1 MKKRLV
7 SLLLAVLMLAAMVPA
22 AFAADYTFTDR
33 NGDEVLVPDGAW
45 AARVVSFE
53 PGDPWTSHDKFK
65 DPEKVLGVSDWNG
78 KTWTQS
84 EGDMCLGA
92 GGVLVLEFNVNIF
105 DGPGD
110 DIYVFEVGDD
120 VEATKVEVSSDLK
133 TWYEAGVAEGK
144 TAGVDLNGKVPEGS
158 RFRYVRLTD
167 QKEHPNGEWPGADID
182 AVAGL
187 NIKVI
192 SSAWAETELEKAEEY
207 DLIPDV
213 LQGVDYSKPIT
224 RLEFA
229 AVAVKTYENMA
240 GTKALPAVV
249 NPFTDCSD
257 TEVLKAYNL
266 GVVNGISDTSFA
278 PDELLSREQA
288 AAMLTRVFK
297 RATIPGWTLDNDAAY
312 PLEFT
317 YPAAFADDAHISAYA
332 KESVYFMAANSI
344 INGMEDNKFAPK
356 NTTSAEEAQHYANA
370 TREQALAIAVRMVDN
385 LK

>member
-7 SLLLAVLMLAAMVPA
+7 SLMMAVLILTAIVPA
-22 AFAADYTFTDR
+22 AFAA
-33 NGDEVLVPDGAW
+33 GIP
-45 AARVVSFE
+45 
-53 PGDPWTSHDKFK
+53 
-65 DPEKVLGVSDWNG
+65 SDALYFRG
-78 KTWTQS
+78 HYYYAYSDVMTWTNAKAACERVGGHLATITSAAEQAAVLDYLRGYSGCSGYWLGGTDAAS
-84 EGDMCLGA
+84 EGDWRWITGETWSYENWDEEQPDNYYSLDNISPTGEHDEDYLGLAVNDRNWANNGYWNDFSDNHA
-92 GGVLVLEFNVNIF
+92 G
-105 DGPGD
+105 
-110 DIYVFEVGDD
+110 
-120 VEATKVEVSSDLK
+120 SD
-133 TWYEAGVAEGK
+133 
-144 TAGVDLNGKVPEGS
+144 TALGYLC
-158 RFRYVRLTD
+158 
-167 QKEHPNGEWPGADID
+167 EWDYA
-182 AVAGL
+182 
-187 NIKVI
+187 
-192 SSAWAETELEKAEEY
+192 SAWAGEEIEKAEDY
-207 DLIPDV
+207 GLIPDV
-213 LQGVDYSKPIT
+213 LENADLTKPIT

-297 RATIPGWTLDNDAAY
+297 RATIPGWTLENDAAY

-356 NTTSAEEAQHYANA
+356 NTTSAEEAQGYANA

>member
-22 AFAADYTFTDR
+22 AFAANATVDFNGHRYERIEESMTWKQAKKYCEDRGGHLVTITSAAEQEVVQELVKGGEKAQYWLGGTDEDEEGEWEWVTGEPWDYWYTRITFNNYQGTEHYLQMER
-33 NGDEVLVPDGAW
+33 HHWGDE
-45 AARVVSFE
+45 S
-53 PGDPWTSHDKFK
+53 K
-65 DPEKVLGVSDWNG
+65 LGVWNDINNENYIRG
-78 KTWTQS
+78 
-84 EGDMCLGA
+84 EE
-92 GGVLVLEFNVNIF
+92 EFFSTENI
-105 DGPGD
+105 GIICEYERIG
-110 DIYVFEVGDD
+110 
-120 VEATKVEVSSDLK
+120 SS
-133 TWYEAGVAEGK
+133 
-144 TAGVDLNGKVPEGS
+144 
-158 RFRYVRLTD
+158 
-167 QKEHPNGEWPGADID
+167 
-182 AVAGL
+182 
-187 NIKVI
+187 
-192 SSAWAETELEKAEEY
+192 WAQTELEKAEEY
-207 DLIPDV
+207 GLIPDV

-266 GVVNGISDTSFA
+266 GVVNGMSATTFA
-278 PDELLSREQA
+278 PDTLLSREQA

-297 RATIPGWTLDNDAAY
+297 RATIPGWTLDNDAAF